1 LPTDLQ
7 AKIFQKA
14 ENGLRKLVVAN
25 DIAEKYLKVYGIK
38 YVIDTSYC
46 KFKIFNSRIGMYA
59 LQIFPMS
66 QVS

>member
-1 LPTDLQ
+1 MPTDLQ

>member
-14 ENGLRKLVVAN
+14 ENGLRKLVVAT